1 MRALQALWR
10 RLRGAFRPAP
20 VAAIPAPVKPLQEA
34 AASWAR
40 LLEAL
45 MPEPNAERHKLK
57 LPDVLPGVRPDK
69 PPAGEG
75 LKLAMDGGYQ
85 EPAAF
90 DGTSEPAAWSG
101 GGVSTFGPGL
111 AFLGFPYLAEL
122 AQITEY
128 RTPTESLST
137 EMTRTWL
144 KLKNKGDGDKT
155 DKIAKLEERFE
166 QLKIRDLFREAALK
180 TEQFGRA
187 HIYVS
192 VEDQDDPL
200 NRQNPLTEV
209 PKGKLKRFSCI
220 EPYWLTPYSW
230 NSTEP
235 ERPDFYRPQS
245 WYVLGRKTHHTR
257 LLTFIFREV
266 PDLLKPAYD
275 FAGISMTQLMMPYV
289 QRWLRTAKNVNDLIN
304 IFSIVTLATDLQTM
318 LQKPIDDPS
327 SLPKRVQGFTQLRD
341 NRGMMI
347 VNKASEELSMQNV
360 PLGSLDKLQAQ
371 AQEHMATPARMPLIK
386 FFGITPTGLNTT
398 GATEGEMECWYAYTR
413 AMQRVGFDAHVER
426 VLAIVQMD
434 MFGQIDPDITHE
446 WLPLYE
452 PTPKEIAENRKADT
466 ERDATLI
473 DKGVV
478 DAGEVREK
486 LKKDPASGYDG
497 LEGPPPEP
505 PEVSEFNLNEQGAE
519 NAHERSEESAEAA
532 HERQKETPPAGPP
545 GRDEELSQE
554 NYRLRRELKAAKAK
568 LT

>member
-1 MRALQALWR
+1 MRVFKALWR
-10 RLRGAFRPAP
+10 RVVGVFRPAAPLNPTP
-20 VAAIPAPVKPLQEA
+20 VAPSPAEVV
-34 AASWAR
+34 AASWTRVLQA
-40 LLEAL
+40 LL
-45 MPEPNAERHKLK
+45 PEPGSDRVKLK
-57 LPDVLPGVRPDK
+57 LPDILPGVRPSK
-69 PPAGEG
+69 APEGEG
-75 LKLAMDGGYQ
+75 LKLAMDGGYE
-85 EPAAF
+85 EPKAF
-90 DGTSEPAAWSG
+90 DGAEPAAWSG
-101 GGVSTFGPGL
+101 AGMATVGPGL

-128 RTPTESLST
+128 RTPVESLST

-144 KLKNKGDGDKT
+144 KLKNKGQEDKT
-155 DKIAKLEERFE
+155 DKIQQIEERLE

-192 VEDQDDPL
+192 VEGQDGPVP
-200 NRQNPLTEV
+200 RQLPLTEIEKDSL
-209 PKGKLKRFSCI
+209 KGFRCI

-235 ERPDFYRPQS
+235 ERPDFYKPQS

-318 LQKPIDDPS
+318 LQKPIDDPG

-341 NRGMMI
+341 NRGMMV
-347 VNKASEELSMQNV
+347 VNKNTEELSMQNV

-398 GATEGEMECWYAYTR
+398 GATEGEMECWYAYVR
-413 AMQRVGFDAHVER
+413 AMQRVGYDAHVER

-434 MFGQIDPDITHE
+434 MFGSVDPDITHE

-452 PTPKEIAENRKADT
+452 PTPKEISENRKADT
-466 ERDATLI
+466 ERDVNLVNASIVSTE
-473 DKGVV
+473 
-478 DAGEVREK
+478 EVRDK

-497 LEGPPPEP
+497 LEGPAPEP
-505 PEVSEFNLNEQGAE
+505 PEVTEFNLNEQSAE
-519 NAHERSEESAEAA
+519 NAHERSEESAENAA
-532 HERQKETPPAGPP
+532 EREAKAPKGPP
-545 GRDEELSQE
+545 GK
-554 NYRLRRELKAAKAK
+554 N
-568 LT
+568 